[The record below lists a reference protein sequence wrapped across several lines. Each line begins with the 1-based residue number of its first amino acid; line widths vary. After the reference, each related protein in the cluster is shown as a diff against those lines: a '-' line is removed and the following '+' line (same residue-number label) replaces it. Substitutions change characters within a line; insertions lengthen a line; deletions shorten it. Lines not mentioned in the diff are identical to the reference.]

1 MTPFKIWVLALSL
14 LLAYIKMLDLKETI
28 DRVIDLEPPDDKMI
42 KETELKKTYRRNRQ
56 NKDWIKWTK
65 NNQNKYKR
73 RTRRNRVRIDEFKGK
88 RKNGKT

>member
-1 MTPFKIWVLALSL
+1 M